1 MAQQAAGMRIV
12 HQDELEMNVKY
23 LHILEYD
30 KILDRLAEY
39 TSFSAGRELALALM
53 PSTDIGE
60 VRRRQKET
68 TEARRLLDLRP
79 DLTIGGARDVRPLV
93 RHAQL
98 GAALDPNDLLGIR
111 NTLHSAHHLRRVI
124 LRLRDQFPL
133 LADLAEQITE
143 LDHLVDEITRSISDR
158 GEVLDAAS
166 PALGRIRR
174 EMNIAHDRLLDR
186 LNKMVGSAD
195 VARYLQDAL
204 VTLRGGRYV
213 IPLRAEFKGRIPGV
227 VHDQSSSGATLFIEP
242 LATVELNNQWRELQL
257 QEEREIKRI
266 LLELSGLV
274 ADAGEQITHNVET
287 IAELDLAFA
296 KARYRYALRAA
307 EPTLIPLVQDKSG
320 AEHNAALPDS
330 LPEGTLIWLQRA
342 RHPLLPPETVVP
354 IDVRLGGD
362 FSILVITGP
371 NTGGKTVALKTVG
384 LLNLMAQAG
393 LHLPARED
401 SAVAVFDAIYA
412 DIGDEQ
418 SIEQSL
424 STFSSH
430 MTNII
435 DIVEHANSRS
445 LVLLDELGAGTDP
458 VEGSALARAI
468 LSYFLQR
475 RVPVM
480 ATTHYSEL
488 KVYAYNTPHVEN
500 ASVEFDVETL
510 APTYRLTIGLPGR
523 SNAFAIASRL
533 GLDPDIIADARR
545 LVSDDE
551 LQADQMIG
559 DIKAAR
565 EEALADRE
573 AARTILRGAQR
584 LEREVRQQRDE
595 LEASR
600 QEIINAAR
608 EQAQRE
614 LEAVR
619 RQLRQLGERL
629 SSESLTR
636 DWLAAT
642 RAQLDELAAT
652 VQPLAAPATSPDAE
666 VEEIRPG
673 SMVWIPSLQ
682 QGGEVLAL
690 DGNAAEVRIGNFR
703 IRVRTEE
710 LQQMPAGKSEP
721 VPPRTARTTASPIRS
736 SPGIELDLRGWRV
749 EDMLPRLDKYLD
761 DAYLSGLPWVRI
773 IHGKGTGMLRQA
785 VREKLAAH
793 PLVLSY
799 RAGEL
804 GEGGEGVTVANLI
817 RADNG
822 ARGGG

>member
-1 MAQQAAGMRIV
+1 
-12 HQDELEMNVKY
+12 MNTKY

-111 NTLHSAHHLRRVI
+111 NTLHGAHHLRRVI

-143 LDHLVDEITRSISDR
+143 LDHLADEITRSISDR

-204 VTLRGGRYV
+204 VTLRSGRYV
-213 IPLRAEFKGRIPGV
+213 IPLRAEFKGRIPGI

-266 LLELSGLV
+266 LLELSSLV

-296 KARYRYALRAA
+296 KARYSYALRAA
-307 EPTLIPLVQDKSG
+307 EPTLIPLVQDKQSS
-320 AEHNAALPDS
+320 AEHKAALPDS

-435 DIVEHANSRS
+435 DIVQHADNRS

-468 LSYFLQR
+468 LSRFLARQI
-475 RVPVM
+475 PVM

-488 KVYAYNTPHVEN
+488 KMYAYNTPHVEN

-533 GLDPDIIADARR
+533 GLDPDVIADARR
-545 LVSDDE
+545 LVSDEE
-551 LQADQMIG
+551 LQADRMIG
-559 DIKAAR
+559 DIRAAR

-573 AARTILRGAQR
+573 AARTILRAAQR
-584 LEREVRQQRDE
+584 LEREVRQQREE

-614 LEAVR
+614 LETVR

-642 RAQLDELAAT
+642 RAQLDELAAA
-652 VQPLAAPATSPDAE
+652 VQPAAAPETQPAADA
-666 VEEIRPG
+666 EEIRVG

-710 LQQMPAGKSEP
+710 LQQMPVGKSEP
-721 VPPRTARTTASPIRS
+721 VATPTARTTASPIRP
-736 SPGIELDLRGWRV
+736 SPGVELDLRGWRV
-749 EDMLPRLDKYLD
+749 EDMLLRLDKYLD

-773 IHGKGTGMLRQA
+773 IHGKGTGVLRQA

-817 RADNG
+817 KADNG